1 MKSFKLINLCFL
13 FAIMS
18 VFVTKSWAQ
27 TPTSPRSGDAGGQA
41 PSYKLTGEAELLT
54 HFVHH
59 GLSQTNQDPSLH
71 GSFWFNFGPQFR
83 LGIWG
88 SNTNYE
94 GSDIHL
100 WLRFSADIKVDF
112 TENAQLFITYNQN
125 QFYKSAARNGN
136 TVGLNLGLFKYHVI
150 YEIESNWDGTS
161 TGSSYYAFQKN
172 TDLWTTYQWNNQIGY
187 SMVKVSGFT
196 NYFDLRTAL
205 GTKLKDVFVEVSL
218 TGTSAASQFN
228 GRGDYF
234 VMGSVQ
240 AGFN

>member
-1 MKSFKLINLCFL
+1 MKFSKMMAKCLL
-13 FAIMS
+13 FTIII

-27 TPTSPRSGDAGGQA
+27 SPTLASSRDAGGQA

-88 SNTNYE
+88 SNTNFE

-100 WLRFSADIKVDF
+100 WMRFSADVKVDF
-112 TENAQLFITYNQN
+112 NENAQLFITYNQN
-125 QFYKSAARNGN
+125 QFYKSSARNGN
-136 TVGLNLGLFKYHVI
+136 TVGLDLGLFKYHII

-172 TDLWTTYQWNNQIGY
+172 TDVFSTYKWNNQVGY
-187 SMVKVSGFT
+187 SMVKATGYS

-205 GTKLKDVFVEVSL
+205 GTKLKDVFVEISA

-234 VMGSVQ
+234 VMASVQ